1 MEEDKIKEIFSGYN
15 PEISSSIDFME
26 RLERNLQAVELIHQE
41 NEAAIRRNR
50 LAVTIA
56 SFSGFVTGVICTL
69 LFPYINA
76 IISSLTYSIAST
88 FQLVDFDYGNN
99 VISWLL
105 IGGVS
110 VLVALNTYNISS
122 SLLPQ
127 NKRILS

>member
-88 FQLVDFDYGNN
+88 FQLVDFDYGIN

-127 NKRILS
+127 NKRIHS

>member
-1 MEEDKIKEIFSGYN
+1 MEDDKIKEIISGYD
-15 PEISSSIDFME
+15 PELSSSIDFME
-26 RLERNLQAVELIHQE
+26 RLERNLKAVELIHQE
-41 NEAAIRRNR
+41 NEAALKRNR
-50 LAVTIA
+50 LAVAIA

-76 IISSLTYSIAST
+76 MISSLTYAITAS
-88 FQLVDFDYGNN
+88 FQLIDFDYGIN

-122 SLLPQ
+122 GLLPHNQ
-127 NKRILS
+127 RILD